1 MRVSMKALAVE
12 DVGQR
17 IVEWY
22 SCIITKDIKQAK
34 LLKPEIDI
42 MIAKMEPDDKM
53 LAYYQLVSLQYD
65 LLVLREAPDEKTKA
79 LDETILENI
88 AVQTNDY
95 LNFMYYY
102 VWGQT
107 EFYKQRYKSAIRTY
121 KIAER
126 LIEKVKDPVEK
137 AEFYQKLGI
146 SYYRIDQ
153 YTFAFS
159 YLEQALEIFEKD
171 SSYVMNVIS
180 CKQILAGI
188 YSELQQ
194 YEKAEEIYNELLL
207 LSKPYPYYQAITAY
221 NMGLN
226 RILVDRLEEAAQH
239 FNEALEFEEFRNSAI
254 YIKAKYHVLNLQ
266 MRLGNYTEGIEQ
278 LEKEVHNIDARDIKG
293 KLLICRG
300 LYLNEGYSFIEK
312 GLSILQSNEFY
323 VECRE
328 LCEEISKHYKKIDD
342 YKMALYF
349 LECANEMRNRTIL
362 GVDQS

>member
-1 MRVSMKALAVE
+1 MKTYAVE
-12 DVGQR
+12 RVGQQ

-22 SCIITKDIKQAK
+22 SCIMTKDIKQAK
-34 LLKPEIDI
+34 LLKLEVDI
-42 MIAKMEPDDKM
+42 MVANMEPDDKM

-65 LLVLREAPDEKTKA
+65 LLVLREAPDEKTEA

-126 LIEKVKDPVEK
+126 LIEKVKDPLEK

-171 SSYVMNVIS
+171 PSYILNVIS

-188 YSELQQ
+188 HSELKE
-194 YEKAEEIYNELLL
+194 YEKAEVIYNELIV
-207 LSKPYPYYQAITAY
+207 LSKPYSYYQGLTTY
-221 NMGLN
+221 NRGVN
-226 RILVDRLEEAAQH
+226 RILVGNFEEAIQQ
-239 FNEALEFEEFRNSAI
+239 FKKALEIEEFRNSAI
-254 YIKAKYHVLNLQ
+254 YLKARYHILNLQ
-266 MRLGNYTEGIEQ
+266 MRLGNYTEGLEQ
-278 LEKEVHNIDARDIKG
+278 LEEEVHNEDAQEIKG

-300 LYLNEGYSFIEK
+300 LYLNEGYSFIEE
-312 GLSILQSNEFY
+312 GINLLQANEY
-323 VECRE
+323 YDECRD
-328 LCEEISKHYKKIDD
+328 LCEEISKHYKKMNDFE
-342 YKMALYF
+342 MALYY
-349 LECANEMRNRTIL
+349 LECANEMSNKTIL

>member
-1 MRVSMKALAVE
+1 MKTYAVE
-12 DVGQR
+12 RVGQQ

-22 SCIITKDIKQAK
+22 SCIMTKDIKQAK
-34 LLKPEIDI
+34 LLKPEVDI
-42 MIAKMEPDDKM
+42 MVANMEPDDKM

-65 LLVLREAPDEKTKA
+65 LLVLREAPDEKTEA
-79 LDETILENI
+79 LNETILENI

-126 LIEKVKDPVEK
+126 LIEKVKDPLEK

-171 SSYVMNVIS
+171 SSYIMNVIS

-188 YSELQQ
+188 HSELKE
-194 YEKAEEIYNELLL
+194 YEKAEAIYTELLV
-207 LSKPYPYYQAITAY
+207 LSKPYPYYQAITTY
-221 NMGLN
+221 NMGLS
-226 RILVDRLEEAAQH
+226 RIFVGNLDEAIQH
-239 FNEALEFEEFRNSAI
+239 FNKAIRIEEFRNSAI
-254 YIKAKYHVLNLQ
+254 YLKAKYHVLNLQ
-266 MRLGNYTEGIEQ
+266 MRLGNYAEGLEQ
-278 LEKEVHNIDARDIKG
+278 LEEEVHNKDVKEIEG

-300 LYLNEGYSFIEK
+300 LYLNEGYWLIEK
-312 GLSILQSNEFY
+312 GLNLLQTHEYYS
-323 VECRE
+323 ECRN
-328 LCEEISKHYKKIDD
+328 LCEEISKHYKKADD
-342 YKMALYF
+342 YKKALYF
-349 LECANEMRNRTIL
+349 LEYANEMGNKTIL